1 MNPRTSK
8 LFWLALMMF
17 LWTAAAAGQS
27 AVKQADTY
35 SKAEREV
42 LAANE
47 EYDKAI
53 VARDAAAY
61 QRILG
66 DDFIFTS
73 FNGTVSNKAQELEKV
88 KQGDLTFEAGKSD
101 DLRVKVYGK
110 TAVVTGRFVAKGQS
124 KGKPFT
130 FTERYTGVFVKR
142 DGRWQLV
149 AEHANEIAQK

>member
-1 MNPRTSK
+1 
-8 LFWLALMMF
+8 MMF
-17 LWTAAAAGQS
+17 LCTAAAAGQS
-27 AVKQADTY
+27 ADKQADTY

-124 KGKPFT
+124 KGNPFT